1 MVEHLE
7 KIEYKSFAH
16 FQHHQS
22 DKLNQYE
29 HCSEDPYIASFRW
42 FWVSQLAFNLPDQPT
57 VLAFDPNH
65 LSFYSFRDENLKLN
79 KCRVIIIG
87 DKRSFNPK
95 QFDNHIEIYKES
107 SFRLKHHQ
115 DQELIIL
122 WGKVTGKPHAE
133 MWSGNKK
140 I

>member
-1 MVEHLE
+1 M
-7 KIEYKSFAH
+7 
-16 FQHHQS
+16 
-22 DKLNQYE
+22 
-29 HCSEDPYIASFRW
+29 
-42 FWVSQLAFNLPDQPT
+42 
-57 VLAFDPNH
+57 
-65 LSFYSFRDENLKLN
+65 SFYSFRDENLNLN

-95 QFDNHIEIYKES
+95 QFDNHIEIHKES

-122 WGKVTGKPHAE
+122 WGKVTGKPPAE